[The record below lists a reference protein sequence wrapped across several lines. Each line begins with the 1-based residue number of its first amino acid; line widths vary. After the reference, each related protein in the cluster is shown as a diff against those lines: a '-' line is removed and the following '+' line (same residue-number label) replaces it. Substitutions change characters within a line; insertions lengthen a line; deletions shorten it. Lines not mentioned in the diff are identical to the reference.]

1 MTTKPSRQGRLVLPL
16 LVFCVV
22 LSGMLAMAPRG
33 HVHAADILEQ
43 EATRHGVKLKEA
55 FRELITETR
64 VLALQVE
71 INSGHT
77 IPGTLIDSVR
87 GWVVAKASEMGKV
100 VLPKDE
106 FRCRISVE
114 EWVAARYVGYEP
126 ELDLVFLELESRARL
141 PEEVP
146 IAQELKPGQWV
157 ISLGFEERLP
167 LGVGVLGAQPRE
179 IATSSGYLGMA
190 VEETADGLL
199 VTQVLANS
207 GASQAGIRKGDLLY
221 ETPDSPMHKRTL
233 LEQKLKELEPGDWW
247 SFHASREG
255 VIRDVHLRIGVSWD
269 KSVDRQAL
277 MNRFGSDVSPRRTG
291 FRSVFQHDTLMHPRH
306 CGGPVVNLNGELV
319 GVNIARAGR
328 TDTFTVP
335 IQEILKTANDLAAR
349 TDEQTTP

>member
-1 MTTKPSRQGRLVLPL
+1 MRTAKPRRESRLMLPL

-22 LSGMLAMAPRG
+22 LSGLLTVAPQG
-33 HVHAADILEQ
+33 NAQAADVLEQ

-55 FRELITETR
+55 FRDLIAETQ
-64 VLALQVE
+64 VAALQVE

-77 IPGTLIDSVR
+77 IPGTLIDSAR

-100 VLPKDE
+100 ILPKDV
-106 FRCRISVE
+106 FRCRVSVE
-114 EWVAARYVGYEP
+114 QWVTARYVGFER
-126 ELDLVFLELESRARL
+126 ELDLVFLELESRAEL
-141 PEEVP
+141 PEEIP
-146 IAQELKPGQWV
+146 IAEQLHPGQWL
-157 ISLGFEERLP
+157 ISLGFAERLP

-179 IATSSGYLGMA
+179 IAASSGYLGMA
-190 VEETADGLL
+190 VEETAEGLL

-207 GASQAGIRKGDLLY
+207 GASKAGIKKGDLLL
-221 ETPDSPMHKRTL
+221 ETPDSPIKKRTL
-233 LEQKLKELEPGDWW
+233 LEEKLKELEPGDWW

-255 VIRDVHLRIGVSWD
+255 EIRDVHLRIGVSWD
-269 KSVDRQAL
+269 KTVDRQAL

-306 CGGPVVNLNGELV
+306 CGGPVVNLQGELV

-335 IQEILKTANDLAAR
+335 IQEILKTANDLANR
-349 TDEQTTP
+349 TDE